1 MDWCTVMVTMKRRWQ
16 RCLAML
22 VLTASLSLH
31 AESYAQQAD
40 PLWLKIVAKL
50 QAIQQLA
57 PKDIETTMDI
67 LAKEKTKRLLV
78 QKQITGWD
86 QQLPVYSNLK
96 LTVIPPLEDPKKE
109 IKPFDVKK
117 MMDMMVGEIFTP
129 EAKVSRTDGVSL
141 AGKMWTLFELK
152 QSGMTSVSMKIWVH
166 PETTMISQHEI
177 EAHIPMGFDA
187 KIQTQYELTDSTANM
202 PVSTYSKG
210 EVLIPFRGMKF
221 SITETFRNWISR
233 PGKSSP

>member
-1 MDWCTVMVTMKRRWQ
+1 MMKRGWQ

-31 AESYAQQAD
+31 AESHAQQAD

-67 LAKEKTKRLLV
+67 IAKEKTKRLYI
-78 QKQITGWD
+78 QKQITSWD
-86 QQLPVYSNLK
+86 QQLPVHSNVK
-96 LTVIPPLEDPKKE
+96 LIVIPPPDDSKKE
-109 IKPFDVKK
+109 FKPFDVKE

-129 EAKVSRTDGVSL
+129 DAKVSRSDGVNL
-141 AGKMWTLFELK
+141 AGKTWTLFELK
-152 QSGMTSVSMKIWVH
+152 QGGMTKVSMRIWVQ
-166 PETTMISQHEI
+166 PETAMILQQEI
-177 EAHIPMGFDA
+177 EAYIPMGFDA
-187 KIQTQYELTDSTANM
+187 KIQTQYELADSTANV
-202 PVSTYSKG
+202 PISTHSKG

-233 PGKSSP
+233 PRK